1 MGEYKVDKEKL
12 QKLGDYIESLN
23 YAEGELINILR
34 EAQEMF
40 GYLHMD
46 IQLFIARKLGIPAAK
61 VYGVVT
67 FYSYFTMTPKGKHVI
82 SVCLG
87 TACFVKGANKL
98 VEEFKKQLNIK
109 NGTIS
114 EDGLYTL
121 DSIRCVGACG
131 LAPVVIVDGE
141 IHGRVKPEDVAAIIK
156 GLNENQV
163 SKQTLVKQ
171 NAQ

>member
-34 EAQEMF
+34 EAQELF
-40 GYLHMD
+40 GYLHTD

-82 SVCLG
+82 SICLG

-98 VEEFKKQLNIK
+98 VEEFKKQLNITK
-109 NGTIS
+109 GTIS

-131 LAPVVIVDGE
+131 LAPVVIVDGQ
-141 IHGRVKPEDVAAIIK
+141 IHGRVKPEDVAEIIK
-156 GLNENQV
+156 GLNESQV

>member
-1 MGEYKVDKEKL
+1 MEEYKVDKEKL
-12 QKLGDYIESLN
+12 KKLGDYIEGLD

-40 GYLHMD
+40 GFLHMD

-61 VYGVVT
+61 VYGVAT

-87 TACFVKGANKL
+87 TACFVKGADKL
-98 VEEFKKQLNIK
+98 VEEFRKQLNIK
-109 NGTIS
+109 EGTLS
-114 EDGLYTL
+114 EDGMFTL
-121 DSIRCVGACG
+121 DSVRCVGACG
-131 LAPVVIVDGE
+131 LAPVVIVDGR
-141 IHGRVKPEDVAAIIK
+141 IHGRVKPEDVSAIIK
-156 GLNENQV
+156 EINEGEASNQM
-163 SKQTLVKQ
+163 LIKQ

>member
-1 MGEYKVDKEKL
+1 MGEYKVDEEKL

-34 EAQEMF
+34 EAQEIF
-40 GYLHMD
+40 GYLHTD
-46 IQLFIARKLGIPAAK
+46 VQLFIARKLGIPAAK

-82 SVCLG
+82 SICLG

-109 NGTIS
+109 KGTIS

-131 LAPVVIVDGE
+131 LAPVVIVDGQ
-141 IHGRVKPEDVAAIIK
+141 IHGRVKPEDVVEIIK

-163 SKQTLVKQ
+163 DKQTLVKQ

>member
-87 TACFVKGANKL
+87 TACFVKGADKL
-98 VEEFKKQLNIK
+98 VEEFRKQLNIK
-109 NGTIS
+109 KGTIS
-114 EDGLYTL
+114 ENGMYTL

-131 LAPVVIVDGE
+131 LAPVVIVDGQ

-156 GLNENQV
+156 EINKSEA

>member
-1 MGEYKVDKEKL
+1 MGEYKVDEEKL

-34 EAQEMF
+34 EAQEIF
-40 GYLHMD
+40 GYLHTD
-46 IQLFIARKLGIPAAK
+46 VQLFIARKLGIPAAK

-82 SVCLG
+82 SICLG

-98 VEEFKKQLNIK
+98 VEEFKKQLNITK
-109 NGTIS
+109 GTIS

-131 LAPVVIVDGE
+131 LAPVVIVDGQ
-141 IHGRVKPEDVAAIIK
+141 IHGRVKPEDVAEIIK

-163 SKQTLVKQ
+163 DKQTLVKQ

>member
-1 MGEYKVDKEKL
+1 MEEYKVNKEKL
-12 QKLGDYIESLN
+12 QKLGDYIEGLD

-34 EAQEMF
+34 EAQEIF
-40 GYLHMD
+40 GFLHMD

-61 VYGVVT
+61 VYGVST

-87 TACFVKGANKL
+87 TACFVKGADKL

-109 NGTIS
+109 EGTLS
-114 EDGLYTL
+114 EDGMFTL
-121 DSIRCVGACG
+121 DSVRCVGACG
-131 LAPVVIVDGE
+131 LAPVVIVDGK
-141 IHGRVKPEDVAAIIK
+141 IHGRVKPEDVSAIIK
-156 GLNENQV
+156 EINEGEA
-163 SKQTLVKQ
+163 SKQMLIKQ

>member
-87 TACFVKGANKL
+87 TACFVKGADKL
-98 VEEFKKQLNIK
+98 VEEFRKQLNIK
-109 NGTIS
+109 KGTIS
-114 EDGLYTL
+114 EDGMYTL

-131 LAPVVIVDGE
+131 LAPVVIVDGQ

-156 GLNENQV
+156 EINKNET
-163 SKQTLVKQ
+163 SKHTLVKQ